1 MSDSEETEQTGKGGV
16 SPVKITLAV
25 IGLLAIVLT
34 IIAAAVIMFWPG
46 GGDAAEAALAKTSLR
61 NVISAAEIYRE
72 EHDNVYE
79 GLTAAKIQNSV
90 SEKVVDGMPKAGQ
103 VGIMDYNSDQLV
115 LLFLGKSGREYKATV
130 KAGSIEWDF

>member
-1 MSDSEETEQTGKGGV
+1 M
-16 SPVKITLAV
+16 VKKTLAV
-25 IGLLAIVLT
+25 IGLLAIVGT
-34 IIAAAVIMFWPG
+34 IIAVAAIMFWPSG
-46 GGDAAEAALAKTSLR
+46 GNAAEKALAQSSLR

-79 GLTAAKIQNSV
+79 GLTAAKIQNTV

-115 LLFLGKSGREYKATV
+115 LLFVGQSGSEYKVTV
-130 KAGSIEWDF
+130 KSGSIEWDF